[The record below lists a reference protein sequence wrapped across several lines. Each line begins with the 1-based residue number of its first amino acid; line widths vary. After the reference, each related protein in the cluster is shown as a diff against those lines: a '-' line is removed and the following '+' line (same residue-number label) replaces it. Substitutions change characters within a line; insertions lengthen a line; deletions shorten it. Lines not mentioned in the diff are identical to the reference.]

1 MAPFIGEFEIDPA
14 TIVEEALLEKGK
26 EHTFVIEKA
35 ERKIGKE
42 SGEPYINLF
51 VQAVDQPS
59 TKFFQVYGLSAK
71 ALSKKSSGISFKK
84 FLDKLS
90 LPYHT
95 TVADL
100 VGVRFVATVRHQGQG
115 DEAEQ
120 RIDSVKGRAQ

>member
-1 MAPFIGEFEIDPA
+1 MAPTIGEFEVDPS
-14 TIVEEALLEKGK
+14 TIEEEQLLAKDQ
-26 EHTFVIEKA
+26 EHVFLVEKA

-59 TKFFQVYGLSAK
+59 TKFFHVYGLSTK

-84 FLDKLS
+84 FLEKLA
-90 LPYHT
+90 LPYTT

-100 VGVRFVATVRHQGQG
+100 VGLRFVATVRHQGTG

-120 RIDSVKGRAQ
+120 KIQSVKGRAA